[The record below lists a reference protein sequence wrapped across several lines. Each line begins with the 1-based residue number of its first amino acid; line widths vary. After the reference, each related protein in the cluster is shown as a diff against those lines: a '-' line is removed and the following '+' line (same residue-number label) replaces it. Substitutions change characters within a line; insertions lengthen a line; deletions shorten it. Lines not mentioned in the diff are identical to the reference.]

1 MQHDDA
7 AIILANADFFEIC
20 NDEERRMLAFAS
32 ERKRYASGSVIAKS
46 GDVPDGPLILISGTV
61 SVTPDGDGEPNPYV
75 VSQPGTLI
83 GSAALVIAK
92 PRPMT
97 ITAVTIV
104 EILFVPRR
112 AFLKLANQSP
122 ELAKRA
128 ASRIRADLSSYLEA
142 LGPIRTLMGDE

>member
-7 AIILANADFFEIC
+7 AIILGNADFFEIC
-20 NDEERRMLAFAS
+20 SAEERRMLAFAS
-32 ERKRYASGSVIAKS
+32 ERKRYAASNIIAKS
-46 GDVPDGPLILISGTV
+46 GEVPEGAMVLISGTV
-61 SVTPDGDGEPNPYV
+61 SVTPDGAGEPNPYV
-75 VSQPGTLI
+75 VSQTGTLI

-104 EILFVPRR
+104 EVLFVPRR

-122 ELAKRA
+122 ELARRA
-128 ASRIRADLSSYLEA
+128 AQRIRADLSSYLEA
-142 LGPIRTLMGDE
+142 LGPAKTLRGDG